1 MYDAAAAEIALDE
14 AAVRLSQGDVAWR
27 AEGKK
32 MELSPDVLQ
41 PDCLV
46 YPFILCPPL
55 PSGTRFFLVE
65 RKPWGERAVLSFDC
79 ATSQHLSVN
88 LARLRLNGARLGANE
103 VHLLPKANGAD
114 AIAAAADH

>member
-1 MYDAAAAEIALDE
+1 MYDAAAAEIEFDE
-14 AAVRLSQGDVAWR
+14 AAVRPPQENIAWR
-27 AEGKK
+27 AGGQKI
-32 MELSPDVLQ
+32 ELSPDFLQ

-55 PSGTRFFLVE
+55 PSGTRFLLVE

-103 VHLLPKANGAD
+103 VHLLPEAQ
-114 AIAAAADH
+114 